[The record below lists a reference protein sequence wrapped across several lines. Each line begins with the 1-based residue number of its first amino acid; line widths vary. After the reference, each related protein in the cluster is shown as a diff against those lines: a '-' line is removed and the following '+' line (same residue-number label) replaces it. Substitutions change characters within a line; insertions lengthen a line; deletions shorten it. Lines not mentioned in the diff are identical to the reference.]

1 MNTMLYRA
9 VDEAGNAYN
18 FDVLERKSSVLLTLK
33 KQTIE
38 GVQKL
43 WVLPD
48 LGTARAGDE
57 GYFILPRNISMVGD
71 IQIFFTE
78 REDMTYTYDKP
89 ILSAYGIIDVQHTL
103 FQVLQPLQIN

>member
-1 MNTMLYRA
+1 MNTLRYRA
-9 VDEAGNAYN
+9 VDEAGKTYD
-18 FDVLERKSSVLLTLK
+18 FDVLERKNSILLTLK

-57 GYFILPRNISMVGD
+57 PHCPGSHCQGR
-71 IQIFFTE
+71 
-78 REDMTYTYDKP
+78 R
-89 ILSAYGIIDVQHTL
+89 
-103 FQVLQPLQIN
+103 

>member
-1 MNTMLYRA
+1 MNLTFRA
-9 VDEAGNAYN
+9 VDETGKSYP
-18 FDVLERKSSVLLTLK
+18 FQTLLRKNSILLTLK

-48 LGTARAGDE
+48 LGTAHAGDE

-71 IQIFFTE
+71 IQILFT
-78 REDMTYTYDKP
+78 D
-89 ILSAYGIIDVQHTL
+89 GVQRFL
-103 FQVLQPLQIN
+103 DALA